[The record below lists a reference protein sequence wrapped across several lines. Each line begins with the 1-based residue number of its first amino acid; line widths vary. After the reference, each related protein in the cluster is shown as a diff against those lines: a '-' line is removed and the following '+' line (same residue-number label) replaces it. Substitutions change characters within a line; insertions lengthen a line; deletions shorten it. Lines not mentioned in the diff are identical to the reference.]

1 LVEYPGKRGMTGLT
15 VGVIGIGA
23 FGSRVALRLL
33 WNGYH
38 ALQLYD
44 VNDVSTRQFTNDYGG
59 LTTGSPKMM
68 AQACDVVVAVLPS
81 AAELREVC
89 FGWESLAK
97 GFGPGGIV
105 IDLGITDPL
114 ETVAIA
120 RELAANGI
128 DLVDAP
134 AFGTPAE
141 AKEGKLTLIVGGE
154 ERAVERCRPV
164 LETLARKILRAG
176 APGSA
181 QATSAIA
188 DYLRGAELM
197 AQSEAIRLGER
208 LGFEPGFVLRM
219 SEELGHAD
227 LRTTLRQEVITRRF
241 QSGVSLGLIHRNVE
255 LAATLAAALQI
266 KAPMLEATREAWS
279 KAEARLGSGAD
290 HTEVI
295 KWLEGME
302 PPVGPTAEGGD
313 SIDGTVTT

>member
-1 LVEYPGKRGMTGLT
+1 MAALT

-44 VNDVSTRQFTNDYGG
+44 VSDVSTRQFTNDYGG

-68 AQACDVVVAVLPS
+68 AQACDAVITVLPS

-97 GFGPGGIV
+97 GFGEGGIV
-105 IDLGITDPL
+105 IDLGVTDPL

-120 RELAANGI
+120 RELAARGI

-164 LETLARKILRAG
+164 LETLARKVLRAG
-176 APGSA
+176 AAGSA
-181 QATSAIA
+181 QATSAIV
-188 DYLRGAELM
+188 DYLRGAQLM
-197 AQSEAIRLGER
+197 VLSEAIHLGAR
-208 LGFEPGFVLRM
+208 FGFEPGSLLRM

-227 LRTTLRQEVITRRF
+227 LRTLLHREVLTRRF
-241 QSGVSLGLIHRNVE
+241 QSGLSLGMIHKNIE
-255 LAATLAAALQI
+255 LASKLASAL
-266 KAPMLEATREAWS
+266 AVSSPMLDATRAAWS
-279 KAEARLGSGAD
+279 EAEAKLGSGAD
-290 HTEVI
+290 HTAVI
-295 KWLEGME
+295 KWLESLQVPAE
-302 PPVGPTAEGGD
+302 PPDQPAPVGGSA
-313 SIDGTVTT
+313 IA

>member
-1 LVEYPGKRGMTGLT
+1 MTALT

-38 ALQLYD
+38 TLQLYD
-44 VNDVSTRQFTNDYGG
+44 ATDMSTRQFTNDYGG

-68 AQACDVVVAVLPS
+68 ARTCDVVITVLPT
-81 AAELREVC
+81 AADLREVC

-97 GFGPGGIV
+97 GFSEGGIV

-120 RELAANGI
+120 SELKARGI

-141 AKEGKLTLIVGGE
+141 AKDGTLTLIVGGE
-154 ERAVERCRPV
+154 ERAVERCRPI
-164 LETLARKILRAG
+164 LELLARKLIRAG
-176 APGSA
+176 ATGSA

-197 AQSEAIRLGER
+197 VMSEAIRLGAAF
-208 LGFEPGFVLRM
+208 GFEPGAVLRM
-219 SEELGHAD
+219 SEELGRAD
-227 LRTTLRQEVITRRF
+227 LRTVLREEVLTRRF
-241 QSGVSLGLIHRNVE
+241 GSGISLGQLHRNIV
-255 LAATLAAALQI
+255 LAAKLAAHLQVTS
-266 KAPMLEATREAWS
+266 PLLDATRAAWS
-279 KAEARLGSGAD
+279 EAEAALGSGAD
-290 HTEVI
+290 HTAVI
-295 KWLEGME
+295 RWLESLQ
-302 PPVGPTAEGGD
+302 PPTVAADQPDPSGG
-313 SIDGTVTT
+313 SASA

>member
-1 LVEYPGKRGMTGLT
+1 MTALT

-44 VNDVSTRQFTNDYGG
+44 VSDVSTRQFTNDYGG

-68 AQACDVVVAVLPS
+68 AQACDAVITVLPS

-97 GFGPGGIV
+97 GFGEGGIV
-105 IDLGITDPL
+105 IDLGVTDPL

-120 RELAANGI
+120 RELAARGI

-141 AKEGKLTLIVGGE
+141 AKEGRLTLIVGGE

-164 LETLARKILRAG
+164 LETLARKVLRAG
-176 APGSA
+176 AAGSA
-181 QATSAIA
+181 QATSAIV
-188 DYLRGAELM
+188 DYLRGAQLM
-197 AQSEAIRLGER
+197 VLSEAINLGAR
-208 LGFEPGFVLRM
+208 LGFEPGSLLNM
-219 SEELGHAD
+219 SEELGQAD
-227 LRTTLRQEVITRRF
+227 LRTLLRQEVLTRRF
-241 QSGVSLGLIHRNVE
+241 QSGLSLGMIQKNIE
-255 LAATLAAALQI
+255 LASKLAAAL
-266 KAPMLEATREAWS
+266 AVHSPMLDATRAAWS
-279 KAEARLGSGAD
+279 EAEAKLGSGAD
-290 HTEVI
+290 HTAVI
-295 KWLEGME
+295 KWLESLQLPAE
-302 PPVGPTAEGGD
+302 PADRSEPIGGPAMA
-313 SIDGTVTT
+313 